1 MVGRRRTVTALL
13 YADMPHDEELK
24 RQQAASRSR
33 MHVKARRGAD
43 TVGATVAG
51 MMIVSRGVVY
61 E

>member
-51 MMIVSRGVVY
+51 MIDS
-61 E
+61 